1 MEYQKVIVAVSYNQ
15 LKEKYNNKII
25 NVYNIVVDTLI

>member
-1 MEYQKVIVAVSYNQ
+1 MEYQKAIVAVSYNQ